1 MKKQEEQKHFLSLM
15 ARIGDY
21 IFIDISKLDIANGY
35 NPYNLADIDSFTM
48 HFSKEEL
55 LSSIKR
61 ANLVSDKYLNGKI
74 EKFDNNDIEIIFSTD
89 FGNLNRN
96 VNKVE
101 MCVQLSKKALN
112 ENLINSEQY
121 YDRIQHIVDY
131 TEENDIV
138 VNSNDLVILN
148 NILNNRIEVEENEL
162 AK

>member
-1 MKKQEEQKHFLSLM
+1 MQN
-15 ARIGDY
+15 I
-21 IFIDISKLDIANGY
+21 
-35 NPYNLADIDSFTM
+35 
-48 HFSKEEL
+48 
-55 LSSIKR
+55 
-61 ANLVSDKYLNGKI
+61 DKYLNGKI

-101 MCVQLSKKALN
+101 MCIQLSKKALN

-131 TEENDIV
+131 IEENNIA
-138 VNSNDLVILN
+138 VNPNDLVILN
-148 NILNNRIEVEENEL
+148 NILSNRIEVEENEL

>member
-1 MKKQEEQKHFLSLM
+1 M
-15 ARIGDY
+15 
-21 IFIDISKLDIANGY
+21 
-35 NPYNLADIDSFTM
+35 
-48 HFSKEEL
+48 
-55 LSSIKR
+55 
-61 ANLVSDKYLNGKI
+61 
-74 EKFDNNDIEIIFSTD
+74 IFSTD

-138 VNSNDLVILN
+138 VNPNDLVILN

-162 AK
+162 TK